1 MKRGINPVL
10 VFTLGVIILLWL
22 MWNHFQLPV
31 FLWGQTGMVTG
42 RVVDTLPVRAKR
54 GVFQDVTY
62 AYEVSGKH
70 YIMEKRIGK
79 SFPYQFV
86 GNRVQIE
93 YQISQPSRHKVKG
106 FFSDYSKL
114 NSTLESYRDSL
125 GNVVTL
131 KNGIVSLYPS
141 SLSSKEDPSYGFGEW
156 SKDTLR
162 IKLINGEAKKLSIAR
177 AALRE

>member
-1 MKRGINPVL
+1 
-10 VFTLGVIILLWL
+10 
-22 MWNHFQLPV
+22 
-31 FLWGQTGMVTG
+31 
-42 RVVDTLPVRAKR
+42 
-54 GVFQDVTY
+54 
-62 AYEVSGKH
+62 
-70 YIMEKRIGK
+70 MEKRIGK

-114 NSTLESYRDSL
+114 TSTLESYRDSL
-125 GNVVTL
+125 GNTVTL

-156 SKDTLR
+156 SEDTLR
-162 IKLINGEAKKLSIAR
+162 IKLINGETKKLNIAR